1 LAEVRWA
8 LRALEDLREI
18 HDFIARDSPRAAE
31 AMVERIFSA
40 SEQLTA
46 FPLSGRLVPEFPG
59 SGYRELL
66 VGNYRVQYR
75 VADTTIWIVTVVHGM
90 RLPVKP
96 DEDCE

>member
-1 LAEVRWA
+1 MAEVRWA
-8 LRALEDLREI
+8 RRALDDLREI

-31 AMVERIFSA
+31 ALVERVFSA

-75 VADTTIWIVTVVHGM
+75 VADTVVWIVTVVHGM
-90 RLPVKP
+90 RLPVRP
-96 DEDCE
+96 EEDDD

>member
-1 LAEVRWA
+1 MAEVRWA

-31 AMVERIFSA
+31 ALVERIFSA
-40 SEQLTA
+40 SERLTA

-75 VADTTIWIVTVVHGM
+75 VGDAVIWIATVVHGM

-96 DEDCE
+96 EEDGE

>member
-8 LRALEDLREI
+8 RRALEDLREI
-18 HDFIARDSPRAAE
+18 HNFIARDSPRAAE
-31 AMVERIFSA
+31 SMVERVFSA
-40 SEQLTA
+40 SERLAT

-75 VADTTIWIVTVVHGM
+75 VAGTVIWIVTVVHGM
-90 RLPVKP
+90 RLPAMP
-96 DEDCE
+96 DEGSE

>member
-8 LRALEDLREI
+8 QRALDDLREI
-18 HDFIARDSPRAAE
+18 HGFIARDSPRAAE
-31 AMVERIFSA
+31 ALVERIFAA
-40 SEQLTA
+40 SEQLAA

-75 VADTTIWIVTVVHGM
+75 VADAAIWIVTVVHGM
-90 RLPVKP
+90 RLPIGL
-96 DEDCE
+96 DEGSE

>member
-8 LRALEDLREI
+8 LRALDDLREI

-31 AMVERIFSA
+31 ALVERIFSA
-40 SEQLTA
+40 SERLTA

-66 VGNYRVQYR
+66 VGNCRVQYR
-75 VADTTIWIVTVVHGM
+75 VADTTIWIATVVHGM
-90 RLPVKP
+90 RLPIRS
-96 DEDCE
+96 DEDGG